1 MTLNKSKTPAGAEAG
16 GREECNAPADQQA
29 PHEHINGCAI
39 FKLPMAERRALQ
51 ERARANLL
59 AAADC
64 LDSDPPQD
72 RCAACGLRIDP
83 GPPHARVRN
92 GLGARVAVH
101 NACFWA
107 MRAGWRP

>member
-1 MTLNKSKTPAGAEAG
+1 
-16 GREECNAPADQQA
+16 
-29 PHEHINGCAI
+29 
-39 FKLPMAERRALQ
+39 
-51 ERARANLL
+51 L

-92 GLGARVAVH
+92 GIGRCVAVH
-101 NACFWA
+101 LDCW
-107 MRAGWRP
+107 RALRTGWRP